1 MPNPVKQAF
10 LDQLRAKVGY
20 LNKLPNSNSLFE
32 IGDGAA
38 RIYIRY
44 SKLHDRGTT
53 FFGLRKD
60 DLQQLQ
66 GHPSLIAFLWDTQTS
81 PQFVLFSD
89 YEDLFQSATPAQ
101 DGQYKAQIYIDGD
114 TTELYIARMGRFNLE
129 GFTGWQQLT
138 DMLNASAGTK
148 VPDLTHSQV
157 QSLLTSIG
165 GAKGYDIWV
174 PQNDRARLD
183 SGMTGSLRCCNELPP
198 GLGDAA
204 DILQEVDV
212 VWLHKGSRQLCGLFE
227 VEHSTPIYSALLRFN
242 DVHLAVPNPAITF
255 RVIAN
260 DMRRSL
266 FVRQLNRPTFRVSG
280 LNQLCTFLE
289 YKNVY
294 GWFQRICATQPA
306 DGR

>member
-10 LDQLRAKVGY
+10 LEQLREKVGY
-20 LNKLPNSNSLFE
+20 LNKLPNSNSLYE
-32 IGDGAA
+32 VGNGAA

-44 SKLHDRGTT
+44 SKLHERGTT

-81 PQFVLFSD
+81 PLFVPFSD
-89 YEDLFQSATPAQ
+89 YEDLFQSTTPAQ
-101 DGQYKAQIYIDGD
+101 DGQYKAQIYLDGD
-114 TTELYIARMGRFNLE
+114 TSELYIARAGRFNLE
-129 GFTGWQQLT
+129 GTAGWQQLADLLT
-138 DMLNASAGTK
+138 ASSGTK

-157 QSLLTSIG
+157 QSLLTGIG
-165 GAKGYDIWV
+165 RAKGYDIWV
-174 PQNDRARLD
+174 PQNDRGRLD
-183 SGMTGSLRCCNELPP
+183 PTLAGNTTCCEQLPP

-204 DILQEVDV
+204 DVLQEVDV
-212 VWLHKGSRQLCGLFE
+212 VWLHKGSQQLGGLFE

-242 DVHLAVPNPAITF
+242 DVHLAVPNPSITF

-294 GWFQRICATQPA
+294 GWFQRVCSNQS
-306 DGR
+306 G